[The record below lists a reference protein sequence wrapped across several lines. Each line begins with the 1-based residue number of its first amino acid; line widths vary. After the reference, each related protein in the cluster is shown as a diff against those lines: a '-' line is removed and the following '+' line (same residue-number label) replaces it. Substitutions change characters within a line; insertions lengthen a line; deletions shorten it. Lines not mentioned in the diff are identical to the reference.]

1 MLSRRFR
8 LFITLGLSALIC
20 MATVRADLTQTDQ
33 TFLRLSPE
41 LEEISQEPASLAKD
55 ALPENWKKVS
65 STIRQTVARLSRRG
79 IDPKSAARLDL
90 AKYGDE
96 FLRIKRD
103 GSMQVTL
110 HVSRLGAPER
120 EKLEAAGYQITFESE
135 EFLFLE
141 GWLSAFKIEEMSRL
155 DFVTAIRPTL
165 PPMTSTGS
173 VNSAGDRIMSA
184 DRARQSFGVSGRGV
198 TVGVISDSVDGI
210 TQARASGD
218 LPPNVQVL
226 KFGQGAGE
234 GTAMLE
240 IVNDLAP
247 AANLAFYGPQ
257 SSGDMIA
264 GINQLAAMGA
274 NVIVDDLTFF
284 DQPHFE
290 EGPLAQA
297 VNAVASRGVVYL
309 TSSGNFAQGTNTDR
323 SHYESDF
330 VGGGSL
336 GGPTR
341 NVHDFGGG
349 VRAQQITVR
358 PNSRAAIF
366 LQWANRFGMAWDDY
380 DLYLIDAQNN
390 IVARGDDQQD
400 GDDFP
405 IEAVFI
411 DNPNNTP
418 ATYFIVIDLF
428 SGSPRPIE
436 LYYARVGSVQFAQ
449 AAGSIAGHANASG
462 AITVGAISANDP
474 GNDTIEPFSSQ
485 GPCTLFFPGFL
496 NRQKPEITA
505 IDGVAVTGAAG
516 FPSPFFGTSAAAPH
530 VAAIAALMLEANPSL
545 NPAQVKNALQQTAI
559 DFGAPA
565 VDNVYGAGLVN
576 AFEAVRAVRT
586 GGGGGAGNDPP
597 QLAGL
602 TARLNGDLL
611 TLTGT
616 ASDPNGDMTQVQ
628 VNLLDTANTV
638 VGQTSPFPVSFGT
651 ATSIGFNVQVNN
663 LSQFP
668 AAVRASLIVI
678 DSRGNRSPALT
689 ADFSQADPGGPG
701 LTLVTRSGNKL
712 NLKGRGLSG
721 QIQVEINGVVVASG
735 FNSSNK
741 KVKVTGSA
749 ANLNLRAGLNRVR
762 VGRDGLFSNIFLLDL

>member
-1 MLSRRFR
+1 
-8 LFITLGLSALIC
+8 
-20 MATVRADLTQTDQ
+20 MATVRADFNQTDQ

-41 LEEISQEPASLAKD
+41 LEAISQESPSLAKE
-55 ALPENWKKVS
+55 ALQENWKKVS
-65 STIRQTVARLSRRG
+65 SAVRQTVARLSRRG
-79 IDPKSAARLDL
+79 IDPRTAPQFDL
-90 AKYGDE
+90 AKFGDQ
-96 FLRIKRD
+96 FMRIKRD
-103 GSMQVTL
+103 GSMLVTL
-110 HVSRLGAPER
+110 HVNRLGAEER
-120 EKLEAAGYQITFESE
+120 EKLEAAGYQITFESDE
-135 EFLFLE
+135 YLFLE
-141 GWLSAFKIEEMSRL
+141 GWLSAFKIEEASRL
-155 DFVTAIRPTL
+155 DFITAIRPTL
-165 PPMTSTGS
+165 PPMTNTGS
-173 VNSAGDRIMSA
+173 INSAGDRIMSA
-184 DRARQSFGVSGRGV
+184 DRARQSFGVSGRGS

-218 LPPNVQVL
+218 LPANVQVL

-247 AANLAFYGPQ
+247 GANLAFYGPQ

-309 TSSGNFAQGTNTDR
+309 TSSGNFALGANTDR

-330 VGGGSL
+330 VGGGPL

-349 VRAQQITVR
+349 VRSQRITVR

-380 DLYLIDAQNN
+380 DLYVFDEQNN
-390 IVARGDDQQD
+390 IVARGDDAQD

-418 ATYFIVIDLF
+418 ATFFVVVDLF
-428 SGSPRPIE
+428 MGSPRPIE

-449 AAGSIAGHANASG
+449 AEGSIAGHANASG
-462 AITVGAISANDP
+462 AITVGAIGAGDP

-485 GPCTLFFPGFL
+485 GPCTLFFPGFVR
-496 NRQKPEITA
+496 RQKPEITA

-530 VAAIAALMLEANPSL
+530 VAAIVALMLEANSTL
-545 NPAQVKNALQQTAI
+545 NPTQVKNALQQTAI
-559 DFGAPA
+559 DFGAPSI
-565 VDNVYGAGLVN
+565 DNVYGAGLVN
-576 AFEAVRAVRT
+576 AFEAVRLVRT
-586 GGGGGAGNDPP
+586 GGGGGGAGNDPP
-597 QLAGL
+597 QVAGL
-602 TARLNGDLL
+602 AASLNGDLL

-628 VNLLDTANTV
+628 VNLLDTSNTV
-638 VGQTSPFPVSFGT
+638 VGQTSPFPVTFGT
-651 ATSIGFNVQVNN
+651 ATSIGFTAQVNN
-663 LSQFP
+663 LSLFP

-678 DSRGNRSPALT
+678 DSRGNRSAALT
-689 ADFSQADPGGPG
+689 ADFSQSDPGGPS
-701 LTLVTRSGNKL
+701 LTLVTLSGNKL

-721 QIQVEINGVVVASG
+721 QIQVEINGAVVASG
-735 FNSSNK
+735 FNNSNK
-741 KVKVTGSA
+741 KVKVTGST
-749 ANLNLRAGLNRVR
+749 ANLNLRAGINRVR
-762 VGRDGLFSNIFLLDL
+762 VSRNGLFSNIFLLGL